1 MTQEATE
8 VPALRGATAQLVV
21 PNAGDVTWATVTL
34 DDRSV
39 AAVPRVLASVPD
51 AQARAVVWIA
61 LIDGT
66 CLGTVDPR
74 VMVETF
80 AAAWPHEDNSSILT
94 RTMGSLLGRVIPTF
108 LPPGEQDGAGQVV
121 AQAAATLLG
130 TAEPGGTAALVA
142 ARPSPGRRA
151 TTSCCTRGPPA
162 RSARPASTTTRT
174 SAGSRCA
181 TSRRVASSSARS
193 SSTPVTPTTRCR
205 GG

>member
-21 PNAGDVTWATVTL
+21 PNAGDLTWATVTL

-61 LIDGT
+61 LIDGI

-94 RTMGSLLGRVIPTF
+94 RTLGSLLGRVIPTF
-108 LPPGEQDGAGQVV
+108 LPPGEQDGAEQVV

-142 ARPSPGRRA
+142 ARALARTTRDDELLHAWAAGKERPAGLDDDSDFGWLAVRNLAVARRRRA
-151 TTSCCTRGPPA
+151 LVR
-162 RSARPASTTTRT
+162 RARP
-174 SAGSRCA
+174 
-181 TSRRVASSSARS
+181 
-193 SSTPVTPTTRCR
+193 
-205 GG
+205 